1 MIRDIRAKQRLLVE
15 LLSTKAYKDGTMKES
30 TKLLLDETIKFCA
43 EYERS
48 KRPFNCD
55 TKDS

>member
-1 MIRDIRAKQRLLVE
+1 MKGIKAKQRLLVE
-15 LLSTKAYKDGTMKES
+15 LLSTKAYRDGTMKES
-30 TKLLLDETIKFCA
+30 TKLLLDETIRFCA

-55 TKDS
+55 TKES